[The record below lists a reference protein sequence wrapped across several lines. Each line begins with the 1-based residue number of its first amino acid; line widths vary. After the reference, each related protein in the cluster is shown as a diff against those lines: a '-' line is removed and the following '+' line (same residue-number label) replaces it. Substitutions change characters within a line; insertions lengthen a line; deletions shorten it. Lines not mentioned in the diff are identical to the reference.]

1 MQCSAANGKPASC
14 GVTQAGDVAAQAGH
28 RSPPLFCAGVSRP
41 ANQQDSPTLR
51 CSLTTA
57 AAAA

>member
-1 MQCSAANGKPASC
+1 MQCCERETSILR
-14 GVTQAGDVAAQAGH
+14 VTQAGDFAAQAGH
-28 RSPPLFCAGVSRP
+28 RPPSFFCAGVSRP

-57 AAAA
+57 AATA